1 MDKARGQR
9 PPATVDRFGVNAQE
23 SPIQGVSSGHVL
35 ACPNLKGSYTAPG
48 APVSHRGEET
58 PVKIPDR
65 HPIRSKRR
73 TSTALGCAAAL
84 ITLLLLI
91 RFNQPPDPL
100 YQGRGI
106 TDWVKHGELTDD
118 QLADAAQTLGDA
130 FFPPIERILRSGTKT
145 ERAIFNRSPGRF
157 WVHWPL
163 KETFRR
169 SLSKDRAMSC
179 LEKLGP
185 RAVCATPALLEI
197 VQDGT
202 EGGEQRSKALQTL
215 VAIHADPSS
224 VLPILK
230 KLAEDPA
237 MAVTARS
244 YAEKLGGVSY
254 SQSLHQG
261 VGTMVTSYKIIPKGR
276 FQVTRSPSRFQ
287 APPSEPAPF
296 RPHEPLLSTDFGPK
310 MDPGD
315 LERAAQSGDL
325 NAQTRL
331 AAALYSG
338 QSRTTN
344 FLSAYQWAF
353 VAAARGSTEARHLI
367 REMELFLS
375 PTNLAEAKAAANALV
390 ERQAGGK

>member
-1 MDKARGQR
+1 M
-9 PPATVDRFGVNAQE
+9 
-23 SPIQGVSSGHVL
+23 
-35 ACPNLKGSYTAPG
+35 
-48 APVSHRGEET
+48 
-58 PVKIPDR
+58 KIPGR

-73 TSTALGCAAAL
+73 TRTALGCAAAL

-100 YQGRGI
+100 YQGRAI

-118 QLADAAQTLGDA
+118 QLADAAQKLGDA
-130 FFPPIERILRSGTKT
+130 LFPPIEGILRSGTKT
-145 ERAIFNRSPGRF
+145 ERAIFNRSPSRF
-157 WVHWPL
+157 WVRWPL
-163 KETFRR
+163 KVTFLR
-169 SLSKDRAMSC
+169 SLWKDRAMSY

-185 RAVCATPALLEI
+185 RAVCTTPALLEI

-215 VAIHADPSS
+215 VAVHADPSL

-237 MAVTARS
+237 MVLTARS
-244 YAEKLGGVSY
+244 YTEKLGEMSY
-254 SQSLHQG
+254 SEINHLGLGPMMRYHGS
-261 VGTMVTSYKIIPKGR
+261 VPADPRASYSKIIPKGPS
-276 FQVTRSPSRFQ
+276 QVTRPPSRFQ

-296 RPHEPLLSTDFGPK
+296 RPDEPLLASGFGPK
-310 MDPGD
+310 MDLED
-315 LERAAQSGDL
+315 LEHAAQSGDL

-344 FLSAYQWAF
+344 FISAYQWAS

-375 PTNLAEAKAAANALV
+375 PTNLAEGRAAATALL
-390 ERQAGGK
+390 ERQAEGK